1 MQHEF
6 GQGITSE
13 VAYVGK
19 HGADMQYKGDIN
31 QVPVQNLGPNDNP
44 SGRPYP
50 QYNSIGGSTF
60 NAVSNYN
67 SLQAQVKKR
76 LAKGIAFSSA
86 YTWSKFLDDM
96 DVSPFNGQAGNALYQ
111 NLHDTESN

>member
-6 GQGITSE
+6 GHGITSE

-19 HGADMQYKGDIN
+19 HGADMQFKGDIN
-31 QVPVQNLGPNDNP
+31 QVPVQNLSANDNP
-44 SGRPYP
+44 GGRPYP
-50 QYNSIGGSTF
+50 QYQSIGGSTF

-76 LAKGIAFSSA
+76 LAQRHCVQRRIYVVEVPGRHG
-86 YTWSKFLDDM
+86 YL
-96 DVSPFNGQAGNALYQ
+96 ALQ
-111 NLHDTESN
+111 RARR